1 MIAWSQQPSRLL
13 IGILLAIT
21 ILAIALF
28 AYVGTDTIS
37 AIQIH
42 GPLYQTI
49 LEGKDVLA
57 DVFPPPVYLL
67 ESYFIPLRLLGTS
80 DITMKDTLIKRFF
93 LLEDE
98 YLARRAYWQ
107 SRLRDGPLK
116 EALVQQSVEPALE
129 FFVLWHRDFLPAI
142 QSGNYEKAAQTAY
155 GPMQVA
161 FEAHHR
167 AAMSLVQ
174 LAESQNKLVE
184 LQASEIRTFRIRL
197 LGSLG
202 VALVGLIFSAAWII
216 NRRLTTTLITGLED
230 QAQQIRATIDT
241 ALEAVVVTDADG
253 RIIEWNKQAEQI
265 FDWSRADVL
274 RRQLVETIAPLSHR
288 EIWHT
293 HYLHTNQATTL
304 RRRIEL
310 TAVRRDGREIL
321 IELAL
326 TPMILSQG
334 LFFSTFIRDI
344 TAHKQA
350 EKELQQSTTFLAF
363 LDSVIDNLP
372 TMVFVKEAETL
383 RYTRFNKAG
392 EKLCGISQEELLGK
406 DDFEF
411 FSREDADRFRADDR
425 KALVSGQLV
434 DIPEE
439 ILPTK
444 YRGKRIVHTKKVP
457 LYHANGMP
465 QCVLGISEDVTDSR
479 RTERIKHVLYAIT
492 TVLEESQTMEQA
504 IPRLLQTIAET
515 FQWCVGIAWVWDVD
529 QQVLTTHTTWTD
541 QSPEH
546 ETFATCSRH
555 MTFAPGVGFAGKVCA
570 SLQTQWM
577 ENILTDP
584 NLPRHQAAT
593 QANLKSV
600 YALPILEDSTI
611 WGVLEFFS
619 AHIEVK
625 DDPLLQCLTT
635 IGTAIEGF
643 LDRLSRL
650 KARQQAAA
658 LARQNR
664 LILYSVGEG
673 LCGVTW
679 DGAVSFINPAGAY
692 LLGYTTE
699 ELVGASWHATV
710 HRSTE
715 HGTPCSP
722 ETCPLYLAMKRG
734 EPYQTSDDLFYQKE
748 ATSVPVEYTSTPMY
762 SDTGKLKGAVITFRD
777 ITERKAVKLKLEQAA
792 RDMEVRNQELAV
804 AHSLALSAA
813 QAKSDFLA
821 SMSHEIRTPMN
832 SIVAMAEL
840 LQETPL
846 STVQHEYVGR
856 FSRAATSLLDLINDI
871 LDISKIE
878 AGHIELESVAFE
890 IHDLVDKIAELMAVG
905 AQAKQLE
912 LAAFVHPD
920 VPTWVLGDP
929 MRLQQVLVNLVGNA
943 IKFTDRGE
951 VILRIEPDSAAP
963 GILRCSV
970 SDTGIGIPTD
980 KLDSIFESFTQ
991 VDSSTTRKYGGTGLG
1006 LSISRRL
1013 VELMGGAIR
1022 VTSTAGHGSTFV
1034 FTLPV
1039 AEASPP
1045 ALPSEFPALD
1055 LHQRRLLLVDDTE
1068 ANRMIIREYLK
1079 PFGAELVEVAD
1090 ASAALDAL
1098 DAASRNGT
1106 SFDLAIVDYHMPKMT
1121 GLDLAQAIRERRDG
1135 ASLALVLYAS
1145 DMLRQISERARALR
1159 IAAFV
1164 YKPVS
1169 RKRLLEALRLA
1180 LHREQTRLTL
1190 APSTPPP
1197 EPCSLPPSR
1206 ILLVEDLEDNRDVIA
1221 LLLKETPY
1229 RLDMAENGAV
1239 AVEKF
1244 KANAYDI
1251 VLMDIQMPVMDGLQ
1265 ATLAIRQWEHVHR
1278 RRPTPIVALT
1288 ANAFKEETDKSLA
1301 VGCTAHVTKP
1311 IKKKTLLA
1319 TIAQYATPPA
1329 SQAA

>member
-1 MIAWSQQPSRLL
+1 MRTMIEWSQQPSRII
-13 IGILLAIT
+13 IGIVTATT

-28 AYVGTDTIS
+28 AYVGTDTIDT
-37 AIQIH
+37 IQIH
-42 GPLYQTI
+42 GPLYQKI
-49 LEGKDVLA
+49 IEGRDIML
-57 DVFPPPVYLL
+57 DVFPPPAYLL
-67 ESYFIPLRLLGTS
+67 ESYYIPLRLLGTT
-80 DITMKDTLIKRFF
+80 DITTRDALIKQFF
-93 LLEDE
+93 QLEDE
-98 YLARRAYWQ
+98 YLARRAHWQ
-107 SRLRDGPLK
+107 SRLREGPLK
-116 EALVQQSVEPALE
+116 EAIVQQAAGPALE

-142 QSGNYEKAAQTAY
+142 QDGDLKKAAQTAY
-155 GPMQVA
+155 GPMKIA
-161 FEAHHR
+161 FEAHR
-167 AAMSLVQ
+167 RGVLNLVQ
-174 LAESQNKLVE
+174 LAKSQNTLVE
-184 LQASEIRTFRIRL
+184 LQASEMLTFRIRL
-197 LGSLG
+197 LGTLG
-202 VALVGLIFSAAWII
+202 IALVGLIFSAAWII
-216 NRRLTTTLITGLED
+216 NRRLTITLITGLKD
-230 QAQQIRATIDT
+230 QAQQIQATVDT
-241 ALEAVVVTDADG
+241 ALDAVVVTDADG
-253 RIIEWNKQAEQI
+253 RIIEWNKQAEQT
-265 FDWSRADVL
+265 FGWSRTDVL
-274 RRQLVETIAPLSHR
+274 QRQLAETIIPPSHR
-288 EIWHT
+288 ESWDT
-293 HYLHTNQATTL
+293 HHLRTNQASNL
-304 RRRIEL
+304 RQRIEL
-310 TAVRRDGREIL
+310 KAVHRDGKEIL

-344 TAHKQA
+344 TAQKQA
-350 EKELQQSTTFLAF
+350 EKDLHQSTTFLAF

-372 TMVFVKEAETL
+372 SMVFVKEAETL

-392 EKLCGISQEELLGK
+392 EKLCGISQEEMLGK

-411 FSREDADRFRADDR
+411 FSREDAERFQNDDR
-425 KALVSGQLV
+425 KALVSGQLL

-439 ILPTK
+439 IVPTK

-465 QCVLGISEDVTDSR
+465 QCVLGISEDVTDYR
-479 RTERIKHVLYAIT
+479 RTERIKHVLYAVT

-504 IPRLLQTIAET
+504 MPRLLQTIAET
-515 FQWCVGIAWVWDVD
+515 FQWCVGIAWVWNVE
-529 QQVLTTHTTWTD
+529 QQVLMAHTTWTD
-541 QSPEH
+541 QSPDH
-546 ETFATCSRH
+546 EAFATRSRR
-555 MTFAPGVGFAGKVCA
+555 MRFAPGVGFAGKVCA

-577 ENILTDP
+577 ENILADP
-584 NLPRHQAAT
+584 DLPRYQASL
-593 QANLKSV
+593 QAKLKSV
-600 YALPILEDSTI
+600 YGLPILGDPKI

-619 AHIEVK
+619 PHVDVK
-625 DDPLLQCLTT
+625 DDSLLQCLTA
-635 IGTAIEGF
+635 IGTAIGGF
-643 LDRLSRL
+643 LDRLSRF
-650 KARQQAAA
+650 KAQQQAAA

-673 LCGVTW
+673 LCGITSEGV
-679 DGAVSFINPAGAY
+679 VSFINPAGAA

-699 ELVGASWHATV
+699 ELVGMSWHAV
-710 HRSTE
+710 IHRSTE
-715 HGTPCSP
+715 SGTPCSP
-722 ETCPLYLAMKRG
+722 ETCPLHRAMRQG
-734 EPYQTSDDLFYQKE
+734 EPYQTSDDLFSRKE
-748 ATSVPVEYTSTPMY
+748 ASSIPVEYTSTPMY
-762 SDTGKLKGAVITFRD
+762 SDTDELKGAVITFRD
-777 ITERKAVKLKLEQAA
+777 ITERNAVKAKLEQ
-792 RDMEVRNQELAV
+792 
-804 AHSLALSAA
+804 AA

-832 SIVAMAEL
+832 SIVAMADL

-846 STVQHEYVGR
+846 STVQREYVGR
-856 FSRAATSLLDLINDI
+856 FSRAATTLLDLINDI

-878 AGHIELESVAFE
+878 AGHIELESVAFD

-920 VPTWVLGDP
+920 VPTWLQGDP
-929 MRLQQVLVNLVGNA
+929 LRLQQVLCNLVSNA
-943 IKFTDRGE
+943 IKFTDHGG

-963 GILRCSV
+963 GVLHCSV
-970 SDTGIGIPTD
+970 SDTGIGIPKD
-980 KLDSIFESFTQ
+980 KLESIFESFTQ

-1022 VTSTAGHGSTFV
+1022 VTSTAGHGSTFSL
-1034 FTLPV
+1034 TLPV
-1039 AEASPP
+1039 TETSPP
-1045 ALPSEFPALD
+1045 ALPSAFPALD
-1055 LHQRRLLLVDDTE
+1055 LQQRRLLLVDDSE

-1090 ASAALDAL
+1090 APAALDAL

-1106 SFDLAIVDYHMPKMT
+1106 PFDLAIVDYHMPKMT
-1121 GLDLAQAIRERRDG
+1121 GLDLAQAIRKRHDG
-1135 ASLALVLYAS
+1135 TSLALVLYAS

-1159 IAAFV
+1159 IVAFI

-1180 LHREQTRLTL
+1180 LHHEQTPLTPDQSNS
-1190 APSTPPP
+1190 PSQ
-1197 EPCSLPPSR
+1197 PCALPPSR

-1244 KANAYDI
+1244 KLSTYDI
-1251 VLMDIQMPVMDGLQ
+1251 VLMDMQMPVMDGLQ
-1265 ATLAIRQWEHVHR
+1265 ATMEIRQWEREHR

-1311 IKKKTLLA
+1311 IKKETLLT
-1319 TIAQYATPPA
+1319 TIARYTTPPA